1 MRTLASVPNF
11 RITTKLSL
19 VLFALIVVAAVGA
32 GLLVKNERAHALR
45 DRQHAHL
52 SETAHAAARQ
62 LTENIDFLRREV
74 RFLSKLPPI
83 QGIVRARRNGG
94 IDPRD
99 GSTLSEWKGRLAE
112 IFTGLLRTRP
122 GYFQVRF
129 IGKADGGR
137 ELVRVERDADGV
149 HVAPAGQLQAKG
161 DRPYFR
167 ETIRLSRG
175 QVYLSEINL
184 NQEHGRVTPART
196 PTLRAAVPIYGPE
209 GEAFGAVVINEDIG
223 HRLRALRATIDR
235 AITFYLTNDR
245 GDYLYHPAPERTF
258 GFDLGF
264 TARIQQDLPA
274 AAMAFQSGAKPD
286 QGFDKEELVY
296 HLHRIRFDRGQE
308 PNDFLVLALAAAPE
322 ALVGQA
328 ARNTHDRFMLIIAG
342 FGGATLLLALLFFRQ
357 FTAPLTRLTKAARH
371 IALGHYDVDL
381 PEGKSGDVAVLSDA
395 FRQMVRRVRSREE
408 SLQESANLLEQR
420 VAARTEELSRSERA
434 LREQKDLLQLI
445 IDNIGEGVVVAD
457 AEGRLLLYN
466 DALSAFV
473 SPQALELPAER
484 WPEACGFYQDGDA
497 TQPLAANELA
507 LTRALAGEPVDGQE
521 LILKN
526 GQRPEGRWVSCS
538 GRPLRDRTGEF
549 RGGVMTLRDISQRKQ
564 AEQDLELV
572 ARVFEHSVEGILI
585 TDPRARIL
593 EVNRAFT
600 QITGYEPEE
609 IVGQTPAVLQSGWQD
624 PKFYREMW
632 QTIAEEGVWQGE
644 IWDRRKGGELYVA
657 WLTICAVHNTDGEI
671 INYIGMSED
680 ITQQKES
687 EERIRRLAYH
697 DTLTGLANRQLF
709 EDRLA
714 HAVATASR
722 DQRSVAVLFIDLDRF
737 KPVNDSLGHKAGD
750 LLLREVA
757 ERLRGIVRESDTVAR
772 LGGDEFAI
780 VLEGADEPHADQ
792 VAAKLLQAMNDPF
805 ELDDH
810 ELHVGA
816 SIGISLFPED
826 GQSLEALVQHAD
838 IAMYRSKTAGRGT
851 YQFFTPEMNQGAMER
866 LAMENALRHAEE
878 QDELELH
885 YQPQFSLTDGHVA
898 GAEAL
903 IRWRHPEQG
912 LVSPGA
918 FIPIAEETG
927 LILPI
932 GQWVLRTAC
941 RQRAEWSKTVPDH
954 FVVAVNVSAVQFNTE
969 LVETVEA
976 ALEETGIPAY
986 QLELEVTESTVMR
999 RADEAYRMLQELSQM
1014 GVRLSLDDF
1023 GTGYSSL
1030 AHLKRFPIHKLKVDR
1045 SFVTD
1050 LPHNDEDAAIATTI
1064 VGMAKTLGL
1073 NVIAEGVENPNQ
1085 VRFLRVAGCD
1095 EVQGFY
1101 CARPAL
1107 PDDIQGLLESGFCT
1121 AGLTPD
1127 TSASQSASDL

>member
-1 MRTLASVPNF
+1 VPHF
-11 RITTKLSL
+11 RVTTKLSL

-32 GLLVKNERAHALR
+32 GSLVKQERSHALR

-52 SETAHAAARQ
+52 SETSHAAARQ

-74 RFLSKLPPI
+74 RFLAKLPPI
-83 QGIVRARRNGG
+83 QGIIRAQGNGG
-94 IDPRD
+94 TDPRD
-99 GSTLSEWKGRLAE
+99 GSSLAEWKKRLTA
-112 IFTGLLRTRP
+112 IFAGFLRTRP

-129 IGKADGGR
+129 IGRSDGGR
-137 ELVRVERDADGV
+137 ELVRVNQDQGGIHVVPDG
-149 HVAPAGQLQAKG
+149 ALQRKG

-167 ETIRLSRG
+167 HALGLDRG
-175 QVYLSEINL
+175 EVYLSEIDL
-184 NQEHGRVTPART
+184 NQEHGEVAPGRI
-196 PTLRAAVPIYGPE
+196 PTLRAAIPVYGPT
-209 GEAFGAVVINEDIG
+209 GNVFGAIVVNEDIG
-223 HRLRALRATIDR
+223 RRLEALRASLDR
-235 AITFYLTNDR
+235 SFTFYLTNDR
-245 GDYLYHPAPERTF
+245 GDYLYHPDPAKTF

-264 TARIQQDLPA
+264 TARLQRDFPDA
-274 AAMAFQSGAKPD
+274 AAAFSEAAPRD
-286 QGFDKEELVY
+286 HGFDTAERVY
-296 HLHRIRFDRGQE
+296 HVHRIPFDRGLQE
-308 PNDFLVLALAAAPE
+308 DDFLVLALAAAPE
-322 ALVGQA
+322 ALLGQA
-328 ARNTHDRFMLIIAG
+328 AQHTHTRFLLIITG
-342 FGGATLLLALLFFRQ
+342 FGVAALLLGLVFFRQ
-357 FTAPLTRLTKAARH
+357 LTAPLTRLSRAAEH
-371 IALGHYDVDL
+371 IAVGHYDVEL
-381 PEGKSGDVAVLSDA
+381 PDSKGGEIAVLSDA

-445 IDNIGEGVVVAD
+445 IDNIGEGVAVAD
-457 AEGRLLLYN
+457 AEGRMLLYN
-466 DALSAFV
+466 KALSGYIA
-473 SPQALELPAER
+473 PQALELPSDR
-484 WPEACGFYQDGDA
+484 WPEECGFYRDTDAAAPVAGDD
-497 TQPLAANELA
+497 LA
-507 LTRALAGEPVDGQE
+507 LTRALAGEAVDRQE
-521 LILKN
+521 IFLRN
-526 GQRPEGRWVSCS
+526 ERQPEGRWLNCS
-538 GRPLRDRTGEF
+538 GRPLRDAEGHF
-549 RGGVMTLRDISQRKQ
+549 RGGVMTLRDISDRKR

-600 QITGYEPEE
+600 RITGYQPEE
-609 IVGQTPAVLQSGWQD
+609 IIGQTPAVLQSGWQD
-624 PKFYREMW
+624 PEFYQEMW
-632 QTIAEEGVWQGE
+632 QTIGKEGVWQGE
-644 IWDRRKGGELYVA
+644 IWDRRKSGELYVA
-657 WLTICAVHNTDGEI
+657 WLTICAVRDAEGEV

-714 HAVATASR
+714 HAVATAGR
-722 DQRSVAVLFIDLDRF
+722 HQRSLAVLFIDLDRF

-750 LLLREVA
+750 MLLREVA
-757 ERLRGIVRESDTVAR
+757 QRLDGIVRDSDTVAR

-780 VLEGADEPHADQ
+780 VLEGADEPEADQ
-792 VAAKLLQAMNDPF
+792 VAAKVLNALNDPF
-805 ELDDH
+805 ELDGH

-826 GQSLEALVQHAD
+826 GESLEALVQHAD

-851 YQFFTPEMNQGAMER
+851 YQFFAPEMNQGAMER

-878 QDELELH
+878 REELELH
-885 YQPQFSLTDGHVA
+885 YQPQFSLADGHVA

-903 IRWRHPEQG
+903 LRWRNPEQG

-918 FIPIAEETG
+918 FIPLAEETG

-932 GQWVLRTAC
+932 GKWVLRTAC
-941 RQRAEWSKTVPDH
+941 RQRAEWSAMVPDD

-976 ALEETGIPAY
+976 ALEESGIPPY
-986 QLELEVTESTVMR
+986 QLELEVTESTVMH
-999 RADEAYRMLQELSQM
+999 RADEAYRMLRELSEM

-1045 SFVTD
+1045 SFVTE
-1050 LPHNDEDAAIATTI
+1050 LPHDDEDAAITTTI
-1064 VGMAKTLGL
+1064 IGMAKTLCL
-1073 NVIAEGVENPNQ
+1073 RVIAEGVENPKQ

-1101 CARPAL
+1101 CGRPAL
-1107 PDDIQGLLESGFCT
+1107 PADLQGLLERGICT
-1121 AGLTPD
+1121 ASLANGEAEGGGKAQTG
-1127 TSASQSASDL
+1127 SDL